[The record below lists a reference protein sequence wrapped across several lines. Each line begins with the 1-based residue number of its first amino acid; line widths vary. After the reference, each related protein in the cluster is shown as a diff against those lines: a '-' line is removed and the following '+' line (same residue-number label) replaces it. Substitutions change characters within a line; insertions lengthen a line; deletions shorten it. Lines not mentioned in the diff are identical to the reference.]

1 MAILFSYEG
10 GAADFW
16 RTQMEDLVPGQEF
29 RVFPDTGDPSDIE
42 FAMVWLH
49 PEGDLKNYPNL
60 KAILSLGAGVEHVL
74 RDPDLPVGVP
84 IVRLVDDMMAQDM
97 SLHVVHWVIHYHRN
111 YHVYAGDQGNKQWQR
126 LRFPDTNERRVGILG
141 MGELGAEAARRVRDL
156 GFAVAGWSR
165 TPKDIEGVESFHGPD
180 GLMPFLA
187 RTDILASLLP
197 LTEATENLLDA
208 EKFAAMPEGAYLINL
223 SRGAI
228 LIDEDLVAALDS
240 GHIAGAALDVFRTE
254 PLPPDDP
261 YWSHPKVAVTPHAAG
276 PTNDR
281 SAARKMAENINRV
294 LGGEAP
300 HPILDMKQRY

>member
-1 MAILFSYEG
+1 MAILFSYAG
-10 GAADFW
+10 GDADFW
-16 RTQMEDLVPGQEF
+16 RAQMEEHVPGQEF
-29 RVFPDTGDPSDIE
+29 RVFPDTGDPGDIE
-42 FAMVWLH
+42 FALVWLH

-74 RDPDLPVGVP
+74 RDPDLPEGVP
-84 IVRLVDDMMAQDM
+84 IVRLVDDILAQDM
-97 SLHVVHWVIHYHRN
+97 ALHVVHWVIHYHRN
-111 YHVYAGDQGNKQWQR
+111 YHVYAGDQGNKHWQR
-126 LRFPDTNERRVGILG
+126 LRFPDTAERRVGILG
-141 MGELGAEAARRVRDL
+141 MGELGTEAARCVSDL

-165 TPKDIEGVESFHGPD
+165 TPKTIEGVESFHGPD
-180 GLMPFLA
+180 GLMPFLQ

-197 LTEATENLLDA
+197 LTGATENLLDK
-208 EKFAAMPEGAYLINL
+208 EKFAAMPEGAYVINL

-228 LIDEDLVAALDS
+228 LVDEDLLEALDS

-281 SAARKMAENINRV
+281 SAARKMAQNINRV
-294 LGGEAP
+294 LAGEAP
-300 HPILDMKQRY
+300 HPVLDMKQRY